1 MLLEF
6 ILIWRTILENK
17 LTWAESAWEASGLTV
32 GNSIAEKPDLA
43 GGSVPEAEPSAV
55 EPFFI
60 RLAPAV
66 VETFQT
72 SYISNHD
79 FGLEHKISMNVF
91 IVVETFQLK

>member
-1 MLLEF
+1 L
-6 ILIWRTILENK
+6 
-17 LTWAESAWEASGLTV
+17 AV
-32 GNSIAEKPDLA
+32 GNSIAEMPVLA
-43 GGSVPEAEPSAV
+43 GGASEPEAEPSA

-79 FGLEHKISMNVF
+79 FNLKHKISMNVM
-91 IVVETFQLK
+91 IVVERSQLK